1 LKPMRADASD
11 QQQQLSLDAAIAY
24 LQIKP

>member
-1 LKPMRADASD
+1 MRADAPD

-24 LQIKP
+24 LQIES